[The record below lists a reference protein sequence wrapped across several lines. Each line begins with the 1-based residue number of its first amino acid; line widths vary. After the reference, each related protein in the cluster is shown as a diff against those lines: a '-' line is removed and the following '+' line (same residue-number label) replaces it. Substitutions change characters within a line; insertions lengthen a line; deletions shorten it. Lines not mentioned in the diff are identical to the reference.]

1 MVSCDLGWG
10 CWCTLDDIIYQN
22 IIYRAS
28 STLPGGLHV
37 PDGGVPVPAMRS
49 LLPGYWWQGSAVR
62 HLWKTTG
69 VPSVTSA
76 PSLLVQWLSLLG
88 LYQGAWV
95 SLGLAVERD
104 EGDRQADTGQVDQ
117 EAPRRERR

>member
-1 MVSCDLGWG
+1 MVEAGVAGIPWMTSF
-10 CWCTLDDIIYQN
+10 IIPLN
-22 IIYRAS
+22 TGS

-37 PDGGVPVPAMRS
+37 PDGGVPVPAVRS

-76 PSLLVQWLSLLG
+76 PSLFVQWLGLLG
-88 LYQGAWV
+88 LYQGSWV

-104 EGDRQADTGQVDQ
+104 EGHRQADTGQVDQ